1 MPQPSPGSP
10 HSPNIPG
17 TPSAVARRGPA
28 KPLHTE
34 TWREWAPGPAHTHT
48 QTNITWDE
56 DCIHIRIIKINTTQ
70 LKWVLLLPPFP
81 HPIPSHPFPVSYY
94 YPHLLIFSWTHKEYW
109 TTLDKIGKG
118 TIGQVNP
125 QKYELFW
132 CDHCYRG
139 DNRMLGHR
147 ESIFLCWLLLSLL
160 AVLPLD
166 GTFQRWGT
174 PALHSHTPEWP
185 TSPAAPNAAKLHCE
199 ERRNNPPATFI
210 ALPKTGWG
218 KSFKSPS
225 KLLTM
230 LHLIFVGMPI
240 STPGGFL
247 LSSTIIIYS

>member
-10 HSPNIPG
+10 RSPNIPG

-34 TWREWAPGPAHTHT
+34 KWREWAPGPAHTHT
-48 QTNITWDE
+48 HKHYLGWGLHSHQDYKNKHNT
-56 DCIHIRIIKINTTQ
+56 IKMGTTSSS
-70 LKWVLLLPPFP
+70 LSPS
-81 HPIPSHPFPVSYY
+81 HPHPFPVSYY

-174 PALHSHTPEWP
+174 PALHSQTPEWP